1 MPDPTDDRG
10 SGRRQTSPDD
20 KAAYQGRI
28 SDLGDR
34 LGKVKA
40 QREGERQADLDA
52 EMRGRGMAYGMRMAA
67 ELVAAVIVGGAIG
80 YGLDYWLGSKP
91 WLFLLFFVL
100 GFAAGVLNVVRSYE
114 RMQKEIAAMTGGRI
128 GHNVPDDDD

>member
-10 SGRRQTSPDD
+10 SGRRQTSADD
-20 KAAYQGRI
+20 KAAYEGRI

-67 ELVAAVIVGGAIG
+67 ELVAAVIVGGLVG
-80 YGLDYWLGSKP
+80 YGLDRLLGSKP

-128 GHNVPDDDD
+128 GHSVPDDDD